1 MSRRLPYEFQK
12 PADGSKVFWRS
23 LEEKANPDVYAKQAV
38 AEFPQGVGP
47 LEKGEQEDK
56 TSLSRRGFVTLGAIT
71 AALAAEGCARRP
83 VEKILPYTKMPEYS
97 IPGLSYHYATVHRSR
112 GDAVGLLVESHDGR
126 PTKIEGN
133 PSHPSSLGATDAMTQ
148 ATIFNLY
155 DPDRSRGPRKLHAS
169 GNATWAELDAAFAEI
184 VRTNLGDRGARL
196 RVLAEP
202 TNSPTFQRMREAV
215 RSRFPLAKFH
225 AFTPVNES
233 EAREGSK
240 IAFGQAFN
248 AIVDYAQTRTIVAV
262 DSDFLGTEPG
272 NVRATKGFAASRRV
286 LSPKDDMSRLY
297 VVEPVLTTTGA
308 TADHRLRL
316 PARDAGAYL
325 LALAKELASLGGPQK
340 VDLGDVAGAVSKAAD
355 VPNVS
360 KQWIGVVAKELASNK
375 GKSAVVVGSRQPA
388 WVHALAHAIN
398 VGLGNAGQTVSYFPV
413 AEPTELD
420 QQADIK
426 TLAADIEAKKVGTL
440 LILGGNPVYDAPQ
453 DAKFDARLREVQTSI
468 HLSSHYDETSELST
482 WHVPLAHELETWG
495 DQRALD
501 GTRSVQQPLIAP
513 LFGARSEIET
523 LARLA
528 GDPNPGG
535 HELVKATVKAAI
547 ANPLDLDR
555 TWNNALKR
563 GVLQAAMP
571 PYGAPAVKGP
581 DIAGAINTGV
591 GKAKKPVGADNIEV
605 SFAADPKLLDG
616 RHANNMWLQELPDL
630 LTKICWD
637 NVAQVSPNTAKAMDL
652 AAGDVVRLSRADAG
666 QPIDVAVWIQPGTAD
681 NVFAL
686 TLGWGRQ
693 VAGRYGNKHGFNVY
707 PLRTTDAMG
716 FVDGVKVQKLASA
729 EKEAIKDK
737 LARPGLAG
745 GPSPAPGRTGP
756 DDPFEAESQRY
767 KLSQTQDHDVME
779 GRPDAIDATLAE
791 YRENPRFPQFS
802 SEAHGRHSGAV
813 QPKVLPLW
821 SKVKYEGHK
830 WGMSIDLNACTGC
843 NACVIACQAENNI
856 PTVGK
861 EQIERGREMYWI
873 RLDRYFTGTEHEPL
887 VNLQPVACVHCE
899 EAPCENVCPVNA
911 TEHSPEGLN
920 DMAYN
925 RCIGTRYCANNCPYK
940 VRRFNFLNYNGD
952 DGVVPD
958 TEKMHFNP
966 NVTVRMR
973 GVMEKCTYC
982 VQRIEEAKISSRRD
996 GKPIKEGDPNGITIQ
1011 SACQQVC
1018 PADAIAFGDLNDKES
1033 RVATLARRDRNYY
1046 LLADLGTGPRTSYLG
1061 KLRNPNPEM
1070 G

>member
-12 PADGSKVFWRS
+12 PEGGATKKVWRS
-23 LEEKANPDVYAKQAV
+23 LEEKLNPDVYAKDAA
-38 AEFPQGVGP
+38 AEFPKGVGP
-47 LEKGEQEDK
+47 LEAGEQGDK
-56 TSLSRRGFVTLGAIT
+56 LSLSRRGFVTLGAIT

-83 VEKILPYTKMPEYS
+83 VEKILPYSKAPEYS
-97 IPGLSYHYATVHRSR
+97 VPGLSYHYATVHRHR
-112 GDAVGLLVESHDGR
+112 GDAIGLLVESHDGR

-133 PSHPSSLGATDAMTQ
+133 PTHPSSLGATDATTQ
-148 ATIFNLY
+148 ATIFDLY
-155 DPDRSRGPRKLHAS
+155 DPDRSRGPRKLHAGLNS
-169 GNATWAELDAAFAEI
+169 TWAELDAAFAEI

-196 RVLAEP
+196 RILAEP
-202 TNSPTFQRMREAV
+202 TNSPTFQRVRDAV
-215 RSRFPLAKFH
+215 ISRFPLAKFH
-225 AFTPVNES
+225 TFTPVNET
-233 EAREGSK
+233 EAREGSR
-240 IAFGQAFN
+240 IAFGQSFN
-248 AIVDYAQTRTIVAV
+248 VLVDYAQTRAVLSV

-272 NVRATKGFAASRRV
+272 NVRATKGFSASRRV
-286 LSPKDDMSRLY
+286 NSPKDDMARLY

-316 PARDAGAYL
+316 AARDAGSYL
-325 LALAKELASLGGPQK
+325 LALAKELMATQK
-340 VDLGDVAGAVSKAAD
+340 VDLGDAGGAVSKAAD
-355 VPNVS
+355 VPGV
-360 KQWIGVVAKELASNK
+360 KKEWIVAVAKDLAANK
-375 GKSAVVVGSRQPA
+375 GKSAIVVGSRQPA
-388 WVHALAHAIN
+388 WVHALAHAVN

-413 AEPTELD
+413 AEPSEKNQLEDLKALT
-420 QQADIK
+420 
-426 TLAADIEAKKVGTL
+426 ADIEAKKVGTL

-453 DAKFDARLREVQTSI
+453 DVKFEARLREVQTSI
-468 HLSSHYDETSELST
+468 HLSSHLDETSELCS
-482 WHVPLAHELETWG
+482 WHIPLAHELETWG

-501 GTRSVQQPLIAP
+501 GTRSIQQPLIAP

-535 HELVKATVKAAI
+535 HDLVKATIKGALAT
-547 ANPLDLDR
+547 PLDLDK

-563 GVLQAAMP
+563 GILQAAMP
-571 PYGAPAVKGP
+571 PYGAPAIRGGE
-581 DIAGAINTGV
+581 IATAIGAASA
-591 GKAKKPVGADNIEV
+591 KAKKPIAADNVEV

-630 LTKICWD
+630 LTKITWD
-637 NVAQVSPNTAKAMDL
+637 NVAQVSPGTAKAMDL
-652 AAGDVVRLSRADAG
+652 ASGDVVRLSREAG
-666 QPIDVAVWIQPGTAD
+666 QPVDVAVWIQPGTAD

-693 VAGRYGNKHGFNVY
+693 STGRYGKKHGFNVY

-716 FVDGVKVQKLASA
+716 FADGVKVQKLSSA

-756 DDPFEAESQRY
+756 DDPYEAESQRY

-791 YRENPRFPQFS
+791 YRENPRFPQFPA
-802 SEAHGRHSGAV
+802 ENHGRKSGAI

-821 SKVKYEGHK
+821 SKQKYEGHK
-830 WGMSIDLNACTGC
+830 WGMAIDLNACTGC

-856 PTVGK
+856 PSVGK
-861 EQIERGREMYWI
+861 EQIERGREMFWI
-873 RLDRYFTGTEHEPL
+873 RLDRYFTGEDHDNPQ

-958 TEKMHFNP
+958 TEKMHMNP

-973 GVMEKCTYC
+973 GVMEKCSYC
-982 VQRIEEAKISSRRD
+982 VQRIEEAKIASRRD
-996 GKPIKEGDPNGITIQ
+996 GKPIKENDPNGISVV

-1018 PADAIAFGDLNDKES
+1018 PADAIAFGDLNDKDS
-1033 RVATLARRDRNYY
+1033 RVANLARRDRNYY
-1046 LLADLGTGPRTSYLG
+1046 LLADLGTAPRTSYLG